1 MNNLDN
7 LLEWNEIKKQFQFF
21 ARTDLGIKKI
31 NNSSWINDNNYLEK
45 QLNYIKDAT
54 AEINVN
60 NSPEFIGISDISEI
74 LHFIKI
80 QRTLSIKEL
89 FLVKKYLVGLKQLI
103 VYYKQRVT
111 SFDDLKDLFLKLPN
125 LDNLFLAIDKC
136 IDDEGE
142 VRDDANKTL
151 FSLKTKQKS
160 IAKMISDSLTKF
172 IDNNRQYLAATNIV
186 YRNNRAC
193 LPILI
198 TYKNH
203 FNGIIHAHSA
213 SGQTIYLEPQHILNL
228 NNNYEKVLLD
238 INTEIEKIAQQLTSQ
253 LLPFYQVL
261 FDSLDDVAEID
272 FAFLKAAW
280 MLENHGCLA
289 ELNQEYF
296 EIKEGGHP
304 LINKQTLVSNDLF
317 INQER
322 MVLITGPNTGG
333 KSVFLKTFSLIV
345 LMTYFGFP
353 VLCQSAKLKFVSKL
367 LIDLGDQQ
375 SINDSL
381 STFSAHLKQI
391 NYILNNMDE
400 NSVVILDE
408 IGSATDPSEGSA
420 LAIAIMEKILTINAI
435 SIITTHYQQLKT
447 FALNNKKIL
456 MASMEFDQQT
466 MLPTYKFLAGVAGQS
481 YALDIAKSLKLDN
494 DVISRALII
503 KRQNQSETQI
513 KIEELEVKLN
523 EIALLEKQLKFKN
536 QELEQMKV
544 EYEQLL
550 SDFNLNKDKLLEK
563 YRNELFL
570 NSQKL
575 LKQGQLI
582 IEDMKNNQN
591 IGQALKSEQQLMSV
605 ISEFS
610 DATYADEIANQKIEE
625 GSIVKIIST
634 NQIGKVVKLEKKKVI
649 VLVNNFEVS
658 VNLDNVVL
666 TKDKVVSEKKETK
679 KRISLQT
686 VSSFNS
692 ECMLVGL
699 RYEEAKNQLLVYIDQ
714 CILNRLNTGRI
725 VHGHGSGVLRKMV
738 HDVLNK
744 QKNVAS
750 YNLAMPQEGGS
761 GVTIVVFK

>member
-1 MNNLDN
+1 MNNLFN
-7 LLEWNEIKKQFQFF
+7 VLEWNQVKKQFEFF

-31 NNSSWINDNNYLEK
+31 HNSYWITDNTFLEK
-45 QLNYIKDAT
+45 QLSYIKDARS
-54 AEINVN
+54 EIDVN

-74 LHFIKI
+74 LHFVKI
-80 QRTLSIKEL
+80 HRTLSIKEL
-89 FLVKKYLVGLKQLI
+89 FLIKKYLFGIKQLI
-103 VYYKQRVT
+103 NYYKQRVT

-125 LDNLFLAIDKC
+125 LDDLFVIIDKC

-142 VRDDANKTL
+142 IRSDASKELYT
-151 FSLKTKQKS
+151 LKTKQKS
-160 IAKMISDSLTKF
+160 IEKMINDSLTKF

-203 FNGIIHAHSA
+203 FNGIIHAQSA
-213 SGQTIYLEPQHILNL
+213 SGQTIYLEPQHVLNL
-228 NNNYEKVLLD
+228 NNSYEKVLLD
-238 INTEIEKIAQQLTSQ
+238 ITTEIEKIAQKLTESIV
-253 LLPFYQVL
+253 PFYQIL

-280 MLENHGCLA
+280 MVENHGCLA

-296 EIKEGGHP
+296 EFINAGHP
-304 LINKQTLVSNDLF
+304 LINKKTLVCNNILID
-317 INQER
+317 QAR

-333 KSVFLKTFSLIV
+333 KSVFLKTFSLII

-353 VLCQSAKLKFVSKL
+353 VFCQSAKLKFVSKL

-391 NYILNNMDE
+391 NYILENMDS

-420 LAIAIMEKILTINAI
+420 LAIAIMEKILATNAI

-447 FALNNKKIL
+447 FALNNRGIL
-456 MASMEFDQQT
+456 MASMEFDQKT

-481 YALDIAKSLKLDN
+481 YALDIAKSLNLDA
-494 DVISRALII
+494 DVIKRAITI
-503 KRQNQSETQI
+503 KHENQSDKQI

-523 EIALLEKQLKFKN
+523 AVALLEKQLQQQN
-536 QELEQMKV
+536 QELEQTKT
-544 EYEQLL
+544 EYQQLVVN
-550 SDFNLNKDKLLEK
+550 FNLNKDNLLEK
-563 YRNELFL
+563 YRTDLFL

-575 LKQGQLI
+575 LKEGQLI
-582 IEDMKNNQN
+582 IEEMKNHHNLADVQNNQ
-591 IGQALKSEQQLMSV
+591 QQLV
-605 ISEFS
+605 NIINEFN
-610 DATYADEIANQKIEE
+610 DDTYADEIANQKIEE
-625 GSIVKIIST
+625 GAIVKIIST
-634 NQIGKVVKLEKKKVI
+634 NQIGNVVKLEKKKAI
-649 VLVNNFEVS
+649 ILVNNFEVS
-658 VNLDNVVL
+658 VNLDNIVV
-666 TKDKVVSEKKETK
+666 TKDKVVSKKKETK
-679 KRISLQT
+679 KRISLHT

-699 RYEEAKNQLLVYIDQ
+699 RFEEAKSQLLAYIDQ

-738 HDVLNK
+738 HDVLKK